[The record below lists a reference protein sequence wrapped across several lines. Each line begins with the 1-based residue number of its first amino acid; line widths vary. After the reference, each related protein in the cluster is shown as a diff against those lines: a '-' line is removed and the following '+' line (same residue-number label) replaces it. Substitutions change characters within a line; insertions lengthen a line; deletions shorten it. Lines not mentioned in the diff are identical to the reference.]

1 MRLAKLAMCDEKFVS
16 AIFSVL
22 RSKSIQPEQIFSTE
36 GVEFSVHYDGELFN
50 VTIKPLVESD
60 GCIDCLFRVA
70 PVQRGVVV
78 FGCFIGS
85 AWMFGYEVLQRLGYA
100 E

>member
-22 RSKSIQPEQIFSTE
+22 RSKSIQPEQIFSKE

-50 VTIKPLVESD
+50 VTIKPLVEGS
-60 GCIDCLFRVA
+60 CIDCLFRVA

-85 AWMFGYEVLQRLGYA
+85 AWMFGDEILQRLGYVK
-100 E
+100 